1 MIQLVSFTSAVF
13 EAFTEAY
20 QCFLVSVSIKKEAKA
35 IKFSGIFKILCL
47 QEKNIFLLKKKMQ
60 CFI

>member
-35 IKFSGIFKILCL
+35 IKFSGIFKIMSPRI
-47 QEKNIFLLKKKMQ
+47 KYIFA
-60 CFI
+60 